1 MAIDDGWYGATAL
14 TSNRIGK
21 IISQAIWI
29 LDKYADGRIKG
40 VMRNLPS
47 ALLYDIVQRGQ
58 EMLAEET
65 LCIEKSATLAF
76 SSGSA
81 AEPTG
86 FYRMEYLVL
95 PSSVANQAIEI
106 DRQEQD
112 RLSRLLTAQDT
123 AGGNAVPADQYLYR
137 RAGTIYSWAS
147 LTDGDY
153 TLYYW
158 GRPTTT
164 VASDTNPETPA
175 YMDTC
180 LLYYLVKEAAHIV
193 ESDKTMALYE
203 QKFQMEFERIQS
215 AHSRTQTVQRTIK
228 VHDLE

>member
-1 MAIDDGWYGATAL
+1 MAIDEGWYGASES

-21 IISQAIWI
+21 ILSQAVWI

-40 VMRNLPS
+40 VMRTLPS

-65 LCIEKSATLAF
+65 LCLEKSATLAF
-76 SSGSA
+76 SSGSS

-86 FYRMEYLVL
+86 FYRMDFLVL
-95 PSSVANQAIEI
+95 PSTSGEQPIEI
-106 DRQEQD
+106 DIEEKD
-112 RLSRLLTAQDT
+112 RLTRMLTAQDT

-137 RAGTIYSWAS
+137 RAGTLYSWAS
-147 LTDGDY
+147 LTDGNY

-180 LLYYLVKEAAHIV
+180 LLYYLVKEAAPII
-193 ESDKTMALYE
+193 EEDKTAIMFE
-203 QKFQMEFERIQS
+203 QKFQMELDRILS
-215 AHSRTQTVQRTIK
+215 AHSRTQTVDRTIK
-228 VHDLE
+228 VHNLE